1 MALSVPS
8 CVALALAANPAVAGR
23 QTIIAFEPPERL
35 RNLLDQIEEF
45 EPRRQTRRDNPTSL
59 QEWKE
64 ELGRVE
70 QRISE
75 YKKQYN

>member
-1 MALSVPS
+1 MAQFDEL
-8 CVALALAANPAVAGR
+8 LEDLR
-23 QTIIAFEPPERL
+23 KRL

-45 EPRRQTRRDNPTSL
+45 ESRRQTLRRDNPTSL

>member
-1 MALSVPS
+1 MAQFDEL
-8 CVALALAANPAVAGR
+8 LEDLR
-23 QTIIAFEPPERL
+23 KRL

-45 EPRRQTRRDNPTSL
+45 ESKRQTLRRDNPTSL